1 MGSQKGRHYHSW
13 TGPVRAYMR
22 CLATRFF
29 DRGYTT
35 EKELAAIFAHRIP
48 NWKDQF
54 GGTITDKAL
63 RERADKARRNASEN
77 PETHPEMRLYWE
89 QAGKD
94 MKSGKKWDSW
104 QQLQHELLGESLS
117 EKPPLAEVKQLDPL
131 TELVASRDEE
141 QQYACRSFVV
151 SVRLVA
157 EITRVLKQHGISAI
171 FDPVTS

>member
-29 DRGYTT
+29 DKGYTT
-35 EKELAAIFAHRIP
+35 EKDLSYVFAARIP
-48 NWKDQF
+48 NWKNHF

-94 MKSGKKWDSW
+94 MMSGRRWDSW
-104 QQLQHELLGESLS
+104 QQLEEEILKNDGL
-117 EKPPLAEVKQLDPL
+117 PLEVKQMDPL

-141 QQYACRSFVV
+141 QQYACRPFVV

-157 EITRVLKQHGISAI
+157 EITRVLRQHGVNAV
-171 FDPVTS
+171 FDPVV